1 VIAKNRPK
9 EKFISLQNIEALSKD
24 IHIKNANN
32 KISYRQSN
40 TSIIKRQILLLKIE
54 LFNILQQKALRL
66 TICKLRK
73 FKKSVKV
80 ITK

>member
-1 VIAKNRPK
+1 MIAKNRPK

-66 TICKLRK
+66 TIFKLRK